1 MEIQARSVAGVLLQE
16 RMTPQKDLVE
26 LAEKC
31 LELTEVVNASMN
43 WLAWDWVW
51 LGIGIG
57 IGIGLEC
64 DQLNPQQNNQPKC
77 ILFDSIPFHLL

>member
-1 MEIQARSVAGVLLQE
+1 MHEHDSGLLYDWAPFGQEKRTKFLKEEWLPYIKRLRKEMMEIQARSVAGVLQE

-43 WLAWDWVW
+43 
-51 LGIGIG
+51 
-57 IGIGLEC
+57 
-64 DQLNPQQNNQPKC
+64 
-77 ILFDSIPFHLL
+77 